1 MESKLLFTG
10 VKPQKFSLAPR
21 RAGYY
26 DVSDVIMSSQFK
38 VDDDDVKALEDI
50 DLIYRT
56 LCAVLY
62 NFVPTSGHPGGSIS
76 SGRIAQ
82 TLLFCTMDYDF
93 FTPDRDDNDLV
104 SYAAGHKALGL
115 YALWALRNELVRSAD
130 ASRLP
135 EEKLQLRLEDLL
147 GFRRNPVN
155 GTPLF
160 KKFNSKALD
169 GHPTPL
175 TPFVKIATGA
185 SGVGAGASV
194 GLALGATDA
203 YGPNCPNVHMIEGEG
218 GMTPGIVAESMAA
231 AATAQLSN
239 LYLHVDW
246 NQASIDSDNVCLEN
260 SRPGDYVQWTP
271 DELAYLND
279 WNVIYVSNGHDFFQI
294 LTAQKFAADNSDNKQ
309 PTAVVYRTTKGWK
322 YGIEGRA
329 AHGAGHKFCSD
340 GYYASLAEFENRF
353 NIKMP
358 RYYPVADNACPR
370 PFEALAK
377 EDDSVESCFYD
388 TLLAVRR
395 AVENTPSL
403 PAFALR
409 KLNEARARL
418 DARARKPNVDAPK
431 PQAAFEADPLAV
443 PPGLSLEPGREIT
456 PAEVLAKALN
466 HLNLATSGSIIASAA
481 DLYSSIGVNLAGSG
495 FAEGFY
501 NAVSNPKSRVFAAGG
516 ICEDAM
522 GAIMSG
528 LSSFG
533 FHIGVTASYAA
544 FIAPLEHIPARLHA
558 IGRQMRRALDGRP
571 CNPFIMINAHAGLK
585 TGEDGPT
592 HADPQPL
599 QLLEGNFPKGAMITL
614 TPWEPQEIWPLL
626 AAALKARPAIIA
638 PFVTRPAEK
647 IIDRAKAGLPGAQ
660 AAIKGIYPLIK
671 ANMKQKLYHGTIVL
685 QGSGVTTVFV
695 NEVMPKLREMGLN
708 LNVFYVASKELYE
721 LLDEREKEALYREH
735 CALEAMGITDFTL
748 PTMYFWVRSKEGIKR
763 TLHPFKQGRYPC
775 SGKAEAA
782 LKEAG
787 LDAGAQLKAVTEYAR
802 FMEVKKLQR

>member
-1 MESKLLFTG
+1 MF
-10 VKPQKFSLAPR
+10 
-21 RAGYY
+21 
-26 DVSDVIMSSQFK
+26 SQFK
-38 VDDDDVKALEDI
+38 VEDDDVKALEDI

-62 NFVPTSGHPGGSIS
+62 NFAPVSGHPGGSIS

-82 TLLFCTMDYDF
+82 SLLFSGMDYDF
-93 FTPDRDDNDLV
+93 FAPQRADNDLI
-104 SYAAGHKALGL
+104 SYAAGHKAMGL
-115 YALWALRNELVRSAD
+115 YALWALRNELIRTAD
-130 ASRLP
+130 SKRLP

-147 GFRRNPVN
+147 GFRRNPTN
-155 GTPLF
+155 ATPLF

-175 TPFVKIATGA
+175 TPFIKIATGA
-185 SGVGAGASV
+185 SGVGVGATV
-194 GLALGATDA
+194 GLALGAMDA
-203 YGPNCPNVHMIEGEG
+203 YGPCCPRVHMIEGEG
-218 GMTPGIVAESMAA
+218 GMTPGRVAESMAA

-246 NQASIDSDNVCLEN
+246 NQASIDSNNVCFEN
-260 SRPGDYVQWTP
+260 SRPGDYVQWAP

-279 WNVIYVSNGHDFFQI
+279 WNVVYVPNGHDFFQI
-294 LTAQKFAADNSDNKQ
+294 MTAQKFAVDNPDNKQ
-309 PTAVVYRTTKGWK
+309 PTAVIYRTAKGWK
-322 YGIEGRA
+322 YGIEGRS

-340 GYYASLAEFENRF
+340 GYYAALTEFENRF
-353 NIKMP
+353 NMKMP
-358 RYYPVADNACPR
+358 RYCSNPPG
-370 PFEALAK
+370 
-377 EDDSVESCFYD
+377 DDSVESCFYD
-388 TLLAVRR
+388 TLLTVRH

-418 DARARKPNVDAPK
+418 DARARKPSANAPK

-443 PPGLSLEPGREIT
+443 PAGLRLEPGREIT
-456 PAEVLAKALN
+456 LSEALARALN
-466 HLNLATSGSIIASAA
+466 HLNFSTSGSIIASSA
-481 DLYSSIGVNLAGSG
+481 DLYGSTSVNLAGSG

-501 NAVSNPKSRVFAAGG
+501 NAVSNPKSRIFSAGG

-533 FHIGVTASYAA
+533 FHIGVTSSYAA

-558 IGRQMRRALDGRP
+558 IGQQMRRALDGRP

-592 HADPQPL
+592 HADPQAL
-599 QLLEGNFPKGAMITL
+599 QLLEGNFPKGATITL
-614 TPWEPQEIWPLL
+614 TPWEPQEVWPLL
-626 AAALKARPAIIA
+626 AAALKARPAVIA

-660 AAIKGIYPLIK
+660 AAVNGIYPLMK
-671 ANMKQKLYHGTIVL
+671 ANPKQKLYHGTIVL
-685 QGSGVTTVFV
+685 QGNGVTTVFV
-695 NEVMPKLREMGLN
+695 NEVLPRLREMGLN
-708 LNVFYVASKELYE
+708 LNVFYVASKELYD
-721 LLDEREKEALYREH
+721 LLDEKEKEELYPGY
-735 CALEAMGITDFTL
+735 CALEAMGVTDFTL
-748 PTMYFWVRSKEGIKR
+748 PTMYFWVRSKEGIER
-763 TLHPFKQGRYPC
+763 TLHPFKKGRYPC
-775 SGKAEAA
+775 SGKAEAV

-787 LDAGAQLKAVTEYAR
+787 LDAGAQLKAVTDYAR
-802 FMEVKKLQR
+802 FMAGRAPNKKAKIKNTQLTTEEFK

>member
-1 MESKLLFTG
+1 METKPLFTNI
-10 VKPQKFSLAPR
+10 KPKKFSLAPR

-26 DVSDVIMSSQFK
+26 DVSDIIMSSQFK
-38 VDDDDVKALEDI
+38 VEDDDVKALEDI
-50 DLIYRT
+50 DLVYRT

-62 NFVPTSGHPGGSIS
+62 NFVPASGHPGGSIS

-82 TLLFCTMDYDF
+82 ALLFSTMDYDF
-93 FTPDRDDNDLV
+93 FAPGRADNDFV
-104 SYAAGHKALGL
+104 SYAAGHKAMGL

-155 GTPLF
+155 DKPLF
-160 KKFNSKALD
+160 KKLNSKALD

-175 TPFVKIATGA
+175 TPFIKIATGA
-185 SGVGAGASV
+185 SGAGVGATV
-194 GLALGATDA
+194 GLALGAIDV
-203 YGPNCPNVHMIEGEG
+203 YGPNCPNAHMIEGEG
-218 GMTPGIVAESMAA
+218 GMTPGRVAESLAA

-246 NQASIDSDNVCLEN
+246 NQASIDSNNVCLEN

-271 DELAYLND
+271 GELAYLND
-279 WNVIYVSNGHDFFQI
+279 WNVVYVSNGHDFFQI
-294 LTAQKFAADNSDNKQ
+294 LTAQKFAANNPDNKQ

-340 GYYASLAEFENRF
+340 GYYSALAEFEKRF
-353 NIKMP
+353 SIKMP
-358 RYYPVADNACPR
+358 RCGADSAG
-370 PFEALAK
+370 
-377 EDDSVESCFYD
+377 DDSVESCFYD
-388 TLLAVRR
+388 TLLTVRH

-403 PAFALR
+403 PAFALK
-409 KLNEARARL
+409 KLNEARTRL
-418 DARARKPNVDAPK
+418 DARARKPCANAPEL
-431 PQAAFEADPLAV
+431 QAAFEADPLAV
-443 PPGLSLEPGREIT
+443 PAGLRLEPGLEIK
-456 PAEVLAKALN
+456 PAEALARALN
-466 HLNLATSGSIIASAA
+466 HLNLCTSGSIIYSAA
-481 DLYSSIGVNLAGSG
+481 DLYSSTGVNLAGSG

-501 NAVSNPKSRVFAAGG
+501 NAVSNPGSRIFASGG
-516 ICEDAM
+516 ICEDSI
-522 GAIMSG
+522 GSIMSG

-533 FHIGVTASYAA
+533 FHMGVTSSYSA

-558 IGRQMRRALDGRP
+558 IGQQMRRALDGRP
-571 CNPFIMINAHAGLK
+571 SNPFIMINAHAGLK

-592 HADPQPL
+592 HADPQAL

-638 PFVTRPAEK
+638 PFVTRPAEI

-660 AAIKGIYPLIK
+660 AAVKGVYPLMK
-671 ANMKQKLYHGTIVL
+671 ADPKQKPYHGTIVL
-685 QGSGVTTVFV
+685 QGNGVTTVFV
-695 NEVMPKLREMGLN
+695 NEVLPRLRDMRLN
-708 LNVFYVASKELYE
+708 LNVFYIASKELYD
-721 LLDEREKEALYREH
+721 LLDEKEQEELYPEC
-735 CALEAMGITDFTL
+735 CALEAMGVTDFTL
-748 PTMYFWVRSKEGIKR
+748 PTMYFWIRSKEGIER

-775 SGKAEAA
+775 SGRAEAV

-787 LDAGAQLKAVTEYAR
+787 LDAGAQLKAVTDYTR
-802 FMEVKKLQR
+802 FMAGRAPKKKAKIKNP